1 MSKKQRETI
10 KKALKSYHCLFKE
23 KNDSMV
29 VKDIKISHKIKNKG

>member
-10 KKALKSYHCLFKE
+10 KKARKRYQSLLKE